1 VHEKTILV
9 MVAIVEEYIYHH
21 LVLIKVELSPL
32 FETNFSQKY
41 KEKQFLWHNKNRKI
55 YYAYHFLL

>member
-1 VHEKTILV
+1 